1 MELSKHNIFSRIHQS
16 EEYFVVNLLS
26 GNADIL
32 TADEAS
38 FFIHQKGPFPEEFIR
53 KGFVSDPD
61 QEEQE
66 YRLKYLDFLDT
77 REQDEIQLFYAPS
90 YVCNFK
96 CAYCYQDGYVY
107 PPVHNQEETA
117 RVFFA
122 FVQDHFAGRKK
133 YITLFGGEPLLDNP
147 AQAEFLSFFT
157 ESCKKADL
165 DLAVVTNGY
174 HLLKYIP
181 VLKKAVIRE
190 IQVTLDGTESIH
202 NIRRPLKN
210 GKTTFAEI
218 VAGIDAAL
226 EHEIP
231 VNLRIVLDK
240 ENIGF
245 LPEFAHFAIQRGWT
259 GSPLFKTQLGRNY
272 ELHHCQSKQSQLY
285 SRIDLYRDLY
295 GMIQQH
301 PQIMHLHKP
310 AYSVSRFLFDQGALP
325 DPLFDSCP
333 GCKTEWAF
341 DYTGS
346 IYSCTATVGKAGEEL
361 GTFYPEVTWKNVRI
375 NEWQQRDI
383 LSIPKCSTC
392 NIRLACGGGCASV
405 AYNHEGHLLAP
416 DCRPIQELLEMGIS
430 LYQNIHTT

>member
-1 MELSKHNIFSRIHQS
+1 
-16 EEYFVVNLLS
+16 
-26 GNADIL
+26 
-32 TADEAS
+32 
-38 FFIHQKGPFPEEFIR
+38 
-53 KGFVSDPD
+53 
-61 QEEQE
+61 
-66 YRLKYLDFLDT
+66 
-77 REQDEIQLFYAPS
+77 
-90 YVCNFK
+90 
-96 CAYCYQDGYVY
+96 
-107 PPVHNQEETA
+107 
-117 RVFFA
+117 
-122 FVQDHFAGRKK
+122 
-133 YITLFGGEPLLDNP
+133 
-147 AQAEFLSFFT
+147 
-157 ESCKKADL
+157 
-165 DLAVVTNGY
+165 
-174 HLLKYIP
+174 LLKYIP
-181 VLKKAVIRE
+181 ILKKAVIRE

-202 NIRRPLKN
+202 NMRRPLKN

-226 EHEIP
+226 GNEIP
-231 VNLRIVLDK
+231 INLRIVLDK

-259 GSPLFKTQLGRNY
+259 GSPVFKTQLGRNY
-272 ELHHCQSKQSQLY
+272 ELHQCQSKQSQLY
-285 SRIDLYRDLY
+285 NRIDLYKDLY

-301 PQIMHLHKP
+301 PHILNLHKP

-383 LSIPKCSTC
+383 LSIPKCSNC

-405 AYNHEGHLLAP
+405 AFNREGRLNAP

-430 LYQNIHTT
+430 LYQNMHTT